1 MSRSDR
7 FGRKEVLVGDIVRFL
22 YDWDNMLP
30 SSQPVP
36 IGSVGIVV
44 GHAVTSGVPEVLVN
58 EEINMVHPTYLEVIN
73 AAQQG

>member
-1 MSRSDR
+1 MRRSDR
-7 FGRKEVLVGDIVRFL
+7 FGRREVLVGDIVRFL
-22 YDWDNMLP
+22 YDWDSMLP

-44 GHAVTSGVPEVLVN
+44 GHAEESGVPEVLVN
-58 EEINMVHPTYLEVIN
+58 SKVNVVHSAYLEVIS